1 MESQVSGF
9 LAEAMAP
16 EVQKGL
22 MEPALRRTFAPQLPL
37 TTEINKA
44 HVLMLL
50 DRGIISADVAG
61 RLARAVLELEEAG
74 PGAFTLDPALEDPYF
89 NYEAKLI
96 GMVGPDVGGRIHIG
110 RSRND
115 LKSTQDRLRAR
126 KVALSIM
133 DELLALRLNLID
145 QGERYADVVMPG
157 YTHLQPAQPI
167 TYGYFLLGLAHAVE
181 RDFRRLAEC
190 YVRVNLSPL
199 GAAALAGTS
208 FAISRTSTA
217 EALGFDGIVHHAQ
230 DAVGN
235 RDAVIELLS
244 SASLLASSIG
254 RLAQDFYVMTTY
266 EFQTLHLPDS
276 IAITSS
282 IMPQKKNM
290 AALENL
296 KGRVAIMTGALVTA
310 LAAYK
315 AVPFSHAQD
324 GTMDGM
330 RWTWEALEEFAG
342 MLPVASL
349 VVARAEPRRE
359 RMLELARANFST
371 VTDLADALVRETALS
386 FREAHHIVGRV
397 VRLAMARGLKAEEI
411 TTDLLNQAARETVG
425 HDIRFSAD
433 ALRDSLDPAR
443 AVEGRAGTGS
453 PARSDVLGMAER
465 LRRSLETDRQELTAR
480 QERISKAKARL
491 EADFADLARSNRA

>member
-1 MESQVSGF
+1 MLCPG
-9 LAEAMAP
+9 
-16 EVQKGL
+16 
-22 MEPALRRTFAPQLPL
+22 EP
-37 TTEINKA
+37 
-44 HVLMLL
+44 
-50 DRGIISADVAG
+50 
-61 RLARAVLELEEAG
+61 
-74 PGAFTLDPALEDPYF
+74 
-89 NYEAKLI
+89 
-96 GMVGPDVGGRIHIG
+96 
-110 RSRND
+110 
-115 LKSTQDRLRAR
+115 
-126 KVALSIM
+126 
-133 DELLALRLNLID
+133 
-145 QGERYADVVMPG
+145 
-157 YTHLQPAQPI
+157 QPA
-167 TYGYFLLGLAHAVE
+167 
-181 RDFRRLAEC
+181 
-190 YVRVNLSPL
+190 

-359 RMLELARANFST
+359 RMLELAKANFST
-371 VTDLADALVRETALS
+371 VTDLADALVRETTLS

-465 LRRSLETDRQELTAR
+465 LRRSRNGPPGTDGPPGTCRQG
-480 QERISKAKARL
+480 QARL